1 MTRAT
6 SRRGMRFHS
15 LCSKPI
21 KTQPLQP
28 TATAKLV
35 RVPMDLALI
44 TLYGPPVCLR
54 KRWLHSSLSAMR
66 TQSATRSGGSIPI
79 LSFTGA

>member
-21 KTQPLQP
+21 ETQPVQWM
-28 TATAKLV
+28 ATAKLA
-35 RVPMDLALI
+35 RVSMDLALI
-44 TLYGPPVCLR
+44 TPLDGLY
-54 KRWLHSSLSAMR
+54 A
-66 TQSATRSGGSIPI
+66 
-79 LSFTGA
+79 